1 MSKNE
6 VYCAISFLERVFCLS
21 VFFFAPVLVKSYL
34 NEVFSHCYLSFCLC
48 LSLCLP
54 VSTFVLLARF
64 KRSSLQN
71 FSVNGH
77 FAHYKPTKKRLRKPK
92 NQKLFA
98 VAVLGFQLQLE
109 LQLQRCQKS
118 LFSSFWSFYAC
129 ARLECERFSFHKILS
144 TLCQS
149 DSLKIKLKIPKWY

>member
-1 MSKNE
+1 MPSMSKNE

-77 FAHYKPTKKRLRKPK
+77 FAHYKPTKKRLKKPK
-92 NQKLFA
+92 NQN
-98 VAVLGFQLQLE
+98 
-109 LQLQRCQKS
+109 S
-118 LFSSFWSFYAC
+118 LRLRFWV
-129 ARLECERFSFHKILS
+129 FSFSLS
-144 TLCQS
+144 YSCSAAKRVCLARFEAFMLAPGWSASAFHFTKYYPL
-149 DSLKIKLKIPKWY
+149 YARATH